1 MILCIA
7 EKPSVARDIASIL
20 GANQKKDGYFEGN
33 GYAVSWT
40 IGHLCT
46 LKEPHDYNPNH
57 KSWSLYDLPL
67 IPDKFGIKLIE
78 NPGQMRQFKVIEQ
91 LVSLCTEVINC
102 GDAGQEGE
110 LIQRWVLHLAKCNK
124 PIKRLWISS
133 LTDEA
138 IKDGFQNLK
147 LASDYNRLY
156 AAGNARA
163 VGDWL
168 LGINATRLYTMKFGQ
183 SKQVLSIGR
192 VQTPTLNIIVTRHK
206 EIEAFNSAEFFEL
219 HTIYRGVDFSF
230 AQGRIDKEDRAK
242 KGLEVITGQPFTV
255 TNFDQ
260 KEGKEGNPKL
270 FDLTSLQVEANRKHG
285 YTSED
290 TLNLVQNLYEKKVVS
305 YPRVDTNYLT
315 DDLHPKI
322 PKILEGLLHFK
333 SLTKPLIGQTIPK
346 LKSVFD
352 NSKVTDHHAIIP
364 TGIAPSGISQGEQ
377 HIYILISKRFIAAF
391 YPECKVSNTTVLGEV
406 KSINSNSKIAFKATG
421 RQVLDPGWRA
431 VYYDDK
437 IEKSES
443 PVEQSMPI
451 FVEGESGPH
460 QPRVDRKKT
469 SAPKPHTEAT
479 LLKAMEAAGR
489 NIEDEEL
496 REALKSNGIGRPSTR
511 ANIIETLFK
520 RKYIVR
526 KGKSIFATDTG
537 VQLIDTI
544 DNELIKSPEL
554 TGQWES
560 KLRQIEK
567 GEYDPETFKTELI
580 SMLRQITDEVMFN
593 QSVKRIAVAAETQP
607 LPDKKPS
614 IQRVKKITE
623 KISIENLLCPKCKS
637 GKFMKGKSAYG
648 CSNYAKGCKVI
659 VPFEIMSKKLT
670 DAQIIDLISSG
681 KTKKIKGL
689 KYPGQQASKEGI
701 LEMTEDFNIGFVE

>member
-20 GANQKKDGYFEGN
+20 GANVKRDGYFEGN

-46 LKEPHDYNPNH
+46 LKEPHDYNANH

-67 IPDKFGIKLIE
+67 IPEKFGIKLIE
-78 NPGQMRQFKVIEQ
+78 NPGQLRQFKVIER
-91 LVSLCTEVINC
+91 LVAECVEVINC

-124 PIKRLWISS
+124 PVKRLWISS

-138 IKDGFQNLK
+138 IKDGFKNLK
-147 LASDYNRLY
+147 AATDYNRLY

-206 EIEAFNSAEFFEL
+206 EIEAFNSTEFFEL

-230 AQGRIDKEDRAK
+230 DKGRIDKEERAN
-242 KGLEVITGQPFTV
+242 KGLQMISGQPFTV
-255 TNFDQ
+255 TNFEQ

-270 FDLTSLQVEANRKHG
+270 FNLTSLQVESNRKHG
-285 YTSED
+285 YTSEQ

-315 DDLHPKI
+315 DDLYPKI
-322 PKILEGLLHFK
+322 PGIMEGLLHFK
-333 SLTKPLIGQTIPK
+333 SLTKPVLEKPIPK
-346 LKSVFD
+346 SKNVFD
-352 NSKVTDHHAIIP
+352 NAKVTDHHAIIP
-364 TGIAPSGISQGEQ
+364 TGIAPSGISPEEQ

-406 KSINSNSKIAFKATG
+406 AVPDGSLKIGFKATG
-421 RQVLDPGWRA
+421 RQVLDLGWRKVFA
-431 VYYDDK
+431 DDK
-437 IEKSES
+437 ADKAES
-443 PVEQSMPI
+443 PAEQSMPI
-451 FVEGESGPH
+451 FVEGETGPH
-460 QPRVDRKKT
+460 TPRIDRKKT
-469 SAPKPHTEAT
+469 TAPKPHTEAT

-489 NIEDEEL
+489 NVEDEEL

-520 RKYIVR
+520 RQYIVR
-526 KGKSIFATDTG
+526 KGKSIFATETG

-567 GEYDPETFKTELI
+567 GEYDPELFKSELI
-580 SMLRQITDEVMFN
+580 AMLKEITDEVLFN
-593 QSVKRIAVAAETQP
+593 ASNKRITLVSEEVKTP
-607 LPDKKPS
+607 KKVSVP
-614 IQRVKKITE
+614 RVKKIVE
-623 KISIENLLCPKCKS
+623 KVAIEAILCPKCKT
-637 GKFMKGKSAYG
+637 GKFLKGKNAYG
-648 CSNYAKGCKVI
+648 CSNYANGCKVI

-670 DAQIIDLISSG
+670 DAQIVDLLTVG

-689 KYPGQQASKEGI
+689 KYPGQQASMDGV
-701 LEMTEDFNIGFVE
+701 LELTDDFNIGLEE